1 MSGGA
6 VFRERREA
14 MEKSVDDVAA
24 ELRIGHRY
32 ILGIEE
38 ENFADWP
45 ERVFSVGFIR
55 AYAKHLGID
64 PSPLIEKY
72 TASLGASGG
81 KNLDLSVRSEW
92 IVRDRRVGSR
102 RLRYLKWAGVVFLAG
117 ILLVVLTNIAKI
129 PPVPVESNPASL
141 LPPLDNISSVTGID
155 NVQAVDN
162 LLSADNVLQTFP
174 ENTFRSAIPPTAPS
188 PLSVKPVQVAT
199 APLVAPVSAAVSL
212 RRLVLIADDN
222 VWIRYAADNGSRTE
236 ASLRKGER
244 MVIEGRERVSILFG
258 NAGGVT
264 ATVNGRQL
272 EPFGK
277 RGEVKNVEIPLGP

>member
-1 MSGGA
+1 MTGGA

-24 ELRIGHRY
+24 ELRIGHRF

-38 ENFADWP
+38 ENFSEWP

-55 AYAKHLGID
+55 AYAKYLGTD
-64 PSPLIEKY
+64 PSPVIEKY
-72 TASLGASGG
+72 TASLGAAGG

-92 IVRDRRVGSR
+92 IVRDRRIGSR

-117 ILLVVLTNIAKI
+117 ILLLVLSNIAKI
-129 PPVPVESNPASL
+129 PQVPVESNPASL
-141 LPPLDNISSVTGID
+141 VPPLDNLPLATGVD
-155 NVQAVDN
+155 NVLAVDN
-162 LLSADNVLQTFP
+162 LLATDNILRTLS
-174 ENTFRSAIPPTAPS
+174 ENTIRSVIPPPVP
-188 PLSVKPVQVAT
+188 PLKPVQGPSVSAVT
-199 APLVAPVSAAVSL
+199 PVSAAVSL
-212 RRLVLIADDN
+212 RRLVLVADDN
-222 VWIRYAADNGSRTE
+222 VWVRYAIDNGARME

-244 MVIEGRERVSILFG
+244 KVIEGRERVSVLFG

-264 ATVNGRQL
+264 ATVNGKQL